1 MKSYVLFGAGAN
13 AANDVRIIGKDK
25 VAFIVDNDKSKMG
38 TDISEIPV
46 YYFPEKEK
54 DCASYQ
60 IVITTS
66 EKFYYEISMQLEDCG
81 IHSYIS
87 LNYIQMQKTKEKI
100 QNRFNCIEVYEHAI
114 EWIKNHSIDGHAIMC
129 TSERRKEYPEVTG
142 YYIPTLLRWGY
153 RVLALN
159 YAEWLLQVQ
168 KKDGSW
174 YDMDD
179 RAPYIFDTAQILKGL
194 IAARE
199 LYKNTDTIDDAIQR
213 GIDWILSCMTAEGQ
227 LVTPDKECWGNDE
240 SMCSELIHLYCLSPL
255 IEAGKLYHK
264 EEYSEKAQLILNYYK
279 ENYLD
284 KILNFS
290 LLSHF
295 YSYVIEALVD
305 LGEED
310 LARSAMK
317 QMETYQKKSGA
328 ISAYY
333 NVDWTCSTGM
343 FQMAVIWYK
352 LGDFEHGEKTFQYA
366 CRLQNETGG
375 WYGSYLSEDNEKEM
389 NNYFPLEEISWAN
402 KYFLD
407 ALYYR
412 NCLSFQLE
420 ADCFIETIA
429 KEDERYCIIRERVSK
444 AGSSAKILDVGCGKG
459 RYIKNLLEEVP
470 DCTYFGVD
478 ISTRVMDVLKGY
490 SVECREGTL
499 THIPYE
505 DKTFAVTYTCE
516 ALEHAVDFESAI
528 REMVRVTQ
536 SGGYIIV
543 IDKNDENYGMLE
555 IGEWE
560 HWPNENRLKE
570 LMEQYCRTVEVRHG
584 LQYDE
589 VKESDLFTA
598 WIGKVK

>member
-1 MKSYVLFGAGAN
+1 MKPYVLFGAGAN
-13 AANDVRIIGKDK
+13 AANAVRIIGKDK

-38 TDISEIPV
+38 TDILKIPV

-100 QNRFNCIEVYEHAI
+100 QNRFDCIEVYERAI

-174 YDMDD
+174 YDTDD

-264 EEYSEKAQLILNYYK
+264 EEYSEKAKLILNYYK

-420 ADCFIETIA
+420 ADRFIETIA

-478 ISTRVMDVLKGY
+478 ISTRVMDALKGY
-490 SVECREGTL
+490 PVECREGTL

-570 LMEQYCRTVEVRHG
+570 LIEQYCRTVEVRHG

>member
-1 MKSYVLFGAGAN
+1 MKPYVLFGAGAN
-13 AANDVRIIGKDK
+13 AANAVRIIGKDK
-25 VAFIVDNDKSKMG
+25 IAFIVDNDKSKMG

-100 QNRFNCIEVYEHAI
+100 QNRFNCIEVYERAI
-114 EWIKNHSIDGHAIMC
+114 EWIKNHSVDGHAIMC

-142 YYIPTLLRWGY
+142 YYIPTLVRWGY
-153 RVLALN
+153 RELALN
-159 YAEWLLQVQ
+159 YAEWLLQAQ
-168 KKDGSW
+168 KEDGSW
-174 YDMDD
+174 YDTDD

-317 QMETYQKKSGA
+317 QMETYQKKTGA

-420 ADCFIETIA
+420 ADRFIETIA

-444 AGSSAKILDVGCGKG
+444 AGSGAKILDVGCGKG

-478 ISTRVMDVLKGY
+478 ISTRVMDALKGY
-490 SVECREGTL
+490 PVECREGTL

-505 DKTFAVTYTCE
+505 DKPFAVTYTCE

-528 REMVRVTQ
+528 REIARVTQ

-543 IDKNDENYGMLE
+543 IDKNDGNYGMLE

-560 HWPNENRLKE
+560 HWPNEDRLKE
-570 LMEQYCRTVEVRHG
+570 LMEKYCRTVEVRHG

>member
-1 MKSYVLFGAGAN
+1 MKPYVLFGAGAN
-13 AANDVRIIGKDK
+13 AANAVRIIGKDK

-174 YDMDD
+174 YDTDD

-199 LYKNTDTIDDAIQR
+199 LYKNTDVIDRAIQR
-213 GIDWILSCMTAEGQ
+213 GTDWILSCMTAEGQ

-420 ADCFIETIA
+420 ADCFIEIIA

-478 ISTRVMDVLKGY
+478 ISTRVMDALKGY
-490 SVECREGTL
+490 PVECREGTL

>member
-1 MKSYVLFGAGAN
+1 MKPYVLFGAGAN
-13 AANDVRIIGKDK
+13 AANAVRIIGKDK
-25 VAFIVDNDKSKMG
+25 IAFIVDNDKSKMG

-100 QNRFNCIEVYEHAI
+100 QNRFNCIEVYERAI
-114 EWIKNHSIDGHAIMC
+114 SWIKNHSIDGHAIMC
-129 TSERRKEYPEVTG
+129 TSERRKAYPEVTG

-153 RVLALN
+153 RELAFN
-159 YAEWLLQVQ
+159 YAEWLLQAQ
-168 KKDGSW
+168 KEDGSW

-199 LYKNTDTIDDAIQR
+199 LYKNTDVIDRAIQR

-310 LARSAMK
+310 LAKSTMK
-317 QMETYQKKSGA
+317 QMETYQKESGA
-328 ISAYY
+328 IPAYH

-420 ADCFIETIA
+420 ADRFIETIA

-444 AGSSAKILDVGCGKG
+444 AGSGAKILDVGCGKG

-478 ISTRVMDVLKGY
+478 ISTRVMDALKGY
-490 SVECREGTL
+490 PVECREGTL

-528 REMVRVTQ
+528 REIARVTQ

-543 IDKNDENYGMLE
+543 IDKNDGNYGILE

-560 HWPNENRLKE
+560 HWPNEDRLKE
-570 LMEQYCRTVEVRHG
+570 LMEKYCQTVEVRHG